1 MRKVT
6 LVSASSENIKHV
18 ALALTDTGFV
28 TAMNYEGLSEAIGQ
42 YGASKKQDSSVQVP
56 LADKILIITGVGD
69 NIAYREF
76 AASASRAGKR
86 KPALSIDISAA
97 TESEVMAAAEGCL
110 LGLDTPNKYK
120 DSDVALQEIELV
132 VNEELL
138 GLEITPALNLASRI
152 IAARE
157 IINSPA
163 NDLWPEK
170 LAELAVA
177 QSAGLPVTVEV
188 WDEAKLEQERCGGIL
203 GVGIGSDRGP
213 RLIKI
218 TYNGGGK
225 HLGLVGKGITFDTG
239 GLSLKPADLM
249 VGMKYDMAGAA
260 TVMAAIFAIAEKGI
274 AVTVTAILCVAE
286 NMPSGRATRPG
297 DVLKLRNG
305 KTVEVLNTDAEGRL
319 VMADGLAILSE
330 MKVDHIVDVATLT
343 GAARIALG
351 TRYAGVMGH
360 GPAVNLVCSA
370 AKAASELMWGM
381 PLPEELRPLLDSD
394 IADLANVKIGNRA
407 GGMLIAGWFLSEFV
421 DKDSSWAH
429 IDIAGPADNEGAPYG
444 SVPKGASGVAIRT
457 LVQMADELA
466 KN

>member
-1 MRKVT
+1 MTR
-6 LVSASSENIKHV
+6 
-18 ALALTDTGFV
+18 
-28 TAMNYEGLSEAIGQ
+28 
-42 YGASKKQDSSVQVP
+42 
-56 LADKILIITGVGD
+56 
-69 NIAYREF
+69 
-76 AASASRAGKR
+76 
-86 KPALSIDISAA
+86 
-97 TESEVMAAAEGCL
+97 AAEGCL

-319 VMADGLAILSE
+319 VM
-330 MKVDHIVDVATLT
+330 
-343 GAARIALG
+343 
-351 TRYAGVMGH
+351 
-360 GPAVNLVCSA
+360 
-370 AKAASELMWGM
+370 
-381 PLPEELRPLLDSD
+381 
-394 IADLANVKIGNRA
+394 
-407 GGMLIAGWFLSEFV
+407 
-421 DKDSSWAH
+421 
-429 IDIAGPADNEGAPYG
+429 
-444 SVPKGASGVAIRT
+444 
-457 LVQMADELA
+457 Q
-466 KN
+466 